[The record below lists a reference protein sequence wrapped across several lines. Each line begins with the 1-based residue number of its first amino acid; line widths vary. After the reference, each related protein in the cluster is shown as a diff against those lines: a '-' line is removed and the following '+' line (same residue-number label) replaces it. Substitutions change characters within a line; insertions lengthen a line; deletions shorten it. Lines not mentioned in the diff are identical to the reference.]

1 MRVSWVQLGA
11 ATPWQAAGIVF
22 VGTTGARPLAP
33 LLAQHDT
40 WERSKT
46 KLKETLDVADYSQTN
61 KLGCAVAILVDAVF
75 TGRRADSRRA
85 DSRRADSH
93 SGCMDKE
100 EILLQCAHTAAE
112 KAIKTPGFIGESL
125 SSVTTLS
132 NDVNCINMQSTKS
145 LSDIVKHLAHSD
157 HADSLPAECFQDL
170 VKVLSKS
177 LGAVYNMRTCNNS
190 KTTVCCARH
199 GRLGICR

>member
-61 KLGCAVAILVDAVF
+61 KLGSAIAILVDAVF
-75 TGRRADSRRA
+75 TGRRADS
-85 DSRRADSH
+85 H
-93 SGCMDKE
+93 SGCMDKK
-100 EILLQCAHTAAE
+100 EILLQYAHTAAE
-112 KAIKTPGFIGESL
+112 KAIKTPGFICESL

-132 NDVNCINMQSTKS
+132 NNVNCINMQSTKS